1 MRRCDVALAA
11 MPTQFVVSRMEQTRV
26 FGRVIRDPAPNCV
39 SKKKSVGIDF
49 AIDCRFQC
57 QEFFKS
63 CSELRL
69 RCGFVLKQQRSCP
82 ILKTSISLFDIQ

>member
-39 SKKKSVGIDF
+39 SKKEVGRNRFRYRLPLSVPRFFLVLLGIT
-49 AIDCRFQC
+49 AP
-57 QEFFKS
+57 
-63 CSELRL
+63 LRL
-69 RCGFVLKQQRSCP
+69 RPETATFMSNTQ
-82 ILKTSISLFDIQ
+82 DIYFALRY

>member
-39 SKKKSVGIDF
+39 SKKEVGRNRFRYRLPLSVLGIT
-49 AIDCRFQC
+49 AP
-57 QEFFKS
+57 
-63 CSELRL
+63 LRL
-69 RCGFVLKQQRSCP
+69 RPETATFMSNTQ
-82 ILKTSISLFDIQ
+82 DIYFALRY